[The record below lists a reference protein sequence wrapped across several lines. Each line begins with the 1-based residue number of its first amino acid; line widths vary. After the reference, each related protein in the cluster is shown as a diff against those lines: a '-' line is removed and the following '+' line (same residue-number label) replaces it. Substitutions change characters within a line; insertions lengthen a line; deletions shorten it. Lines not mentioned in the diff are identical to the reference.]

1 MLIIRHIK
9 LDRRLFFLPSIQHL
23 KLDRRQLITFY
34 SAFPAV
40 DAYQKSRFVKSLPE
54 EVDVPSRERNIGQV
68 EVWQKQVTRSGK
80 LLSRSE
86 ERVGD
91 SFQCPLTSG
100 NF

>member
-1 MLIIRHIK
+1 MSHKTPHILIIRHIK
-9 LDRRLFFLPSIQHL
+9 LDRSLFFA
-23 KLDRRQLITFY
+23 FY

-40 DAYQKSRFVKSLPE
+40 DAYRKSRFVKFLPE

-68 EVWQKQVTRSGK
+68 EVSQKQETRSRK

-91 SFQCPLTSG
+91 SFLCPLTSG